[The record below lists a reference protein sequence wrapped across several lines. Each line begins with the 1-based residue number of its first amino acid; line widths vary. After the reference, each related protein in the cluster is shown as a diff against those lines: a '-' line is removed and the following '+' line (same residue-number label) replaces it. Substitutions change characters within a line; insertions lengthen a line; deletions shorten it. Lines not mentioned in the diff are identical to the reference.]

1 MDEVRS
7 TVLVLATVAT
17 GLTAGV
23 FWSYGNAV
31 MPGLRATDDRTFVA
45 AFQSIDRAIINPW
58 FLGGGFFGAL
68 ILTAVAAVMHLGD
81 DWRSALPWIVAAFV
95 LHLVVVIITVAV
107 NVPLNDA
114 IKAAGDPATIDVDA
128 VREAFSEAKWVAWNR
143 VRIALD
149 IAAFAALGIALV
161 LHGQAGA

>member
-1 MDEVRS
+1 VSGLRT
-7 TVLVLATVAT
+7 TVLVLATMTT

-23 FWSYGNAV
+23 FAIYGNAL
-31 MPGLRATDDRTFVA
+31 MPGLRATDDRTFVG

-68 ILTAVAAVMHLGD
+68 ILAGAAAAMHLGEN
-81 DWRSALPWIVAAFV
+81 WRPVLPWIVAALV

-114 IKAAGDPATIDVDA
+114 MKAAGDPATIDAAA
-128 VREAFSEAKWVAWNR
+128 VREAFSEAKWVAWNWVR
-143 VRIALD
+143 VALD
-149 IAAFAALGIALV
+149 IAAFGALGIALV
-161 LHGQAGA
+161 AHGKAGA